1 MTDEARTPTDADETR
16 RARLAA
22 RRRRNVRVAV
32 VAGITIVVAAV
43 AFGVFALTSDD
54 SSARPNTPS
63 DEPVAAGPTELPEV
77 AAAKKQATVRAISHE
92 DPLRVWVGGD
102 SLAGAFGPP
111 LGDLLGASGVV
122 QTHIDYKISSGL
134 WGNDVRA
141 WEERAAEQ
149 MTSSDPEVVVFMIG
163 TNDTVAVNR
172 VDNDDDGVYDWEE
185 LYREKVGRM
194 MDLFVGGDKH
204 RSVFFI
210 GAPTLGTESMDDAA
224 VELNRVFAEE
234 AATRKEDIVYVDAYR
249 LFSVPSGEYS
259 RWIVDE
265 KGEEIQARI
274 GDGVHFTP
282 SGANYLARTLFT
294 LIDARWKVNKQADE
308 AEPIAW
314 TLAEGSGEQV
324 PGYSER
330 PQPRYYYD
338 DDDYYEE
345 PEYTPTV
352 PPTVA
357 TTPPTTMT
365 PVPEPTVPPTVATTP
380 ATKPPVT
387 VPPVTVGEDDD

>member
-1 MTDEARTPTDADETR
+1 MTDEARTPAEIDETR

-22 RRRRNVRVAV
+22 RRRRNARVAI
-32 VAGITIVVAAV
+32 VAGIMVVIAAV
-43 AFGVFALTSDD
+43 AFGAFALNSDD
-54 SSARPNTPS
+54 SSAKPS
-63 DEPVAAGPTELPEV
+63 APSETTVQPGSTELPEV
-77 AAAKKQATVRAISHE
+77 AAAKKQTNVRPISHE

-111 LGDLLGASGVV
+111 LGELLSATGVA
-122 QTHIDYKISSGL
+122 QTHVDYKVSSGL
-134 WGNDVRA
+134 WGDDYRD
-141 WEERAAEQ
+141 WEERATEQ

-163 TNDTVAVNR
+163 TNDTPAVNR
-172 VDNDDDGVYDWEE
+172 VDADDDGVYDWEE
-185 LYREKVGRM
+185 LYAAKVGRM
-194 MDLFVGGDKH
+194 MDTFVGGDRH
-204 RSVFFI
+204 RTVFFL

-224 VELNRVFAEE
+224 VELNRVFAQE
-234 AATRKEDIVYVDAYR
+234 AAKRKGDVVYVDAYR

-259 RWIVDE
+259 RWITDD

-282 SGANYLARTLFT
+282 SGAEYLARTLFT
-294 LIDARWKVNKQADE
+294 LIDARWKVNKQADTS
-308 AEPIAW
+308 APIAW

-324 PGYSER
+324 PGYSGQ
-330 PQPRYYYD
+330 QPRYYYDD

-357 TTPPTTMT
+357 TTPTTTT
-365 PVPEPTVPPTVATTP
+365 PVPEPTTVPATAAPPT
-380 ATKPPVT
+380 TKSPVTAPPVT
-387 VPPVTVGEDDD
+387 PDEDDG